1 MRKISTTI
9 LCTVVAAFAAA
20 ALFTVA
26 AVITPLQAQAADQG
40 EGTLTEDEKKIV
52 AYIMKQVSESKAGKP
67 NFGPE
72 TAMAVY
78 NELGIQVTPDMVP
91 RVRAAVVAELKAIE
105 ARLMLKEGAAAPD
118 FKLPVLGGGEASLSA
133 LKGKVVVVNFWAT
146 WCPPCINEMP
156 VLDELY
162 RAYGDQGVEV
172 LGLSLD
178 EEGLPITEPFVE
190 KLGVTYPIV
199 EADRETYQA
208 YGNVLTIPHTFV
220 VGRDGKVAK
229 RFVNNQTKAEFEAAI
244 KAALARN

>member
-1 MRKISTTI
+1 MEESVRKTSTMI
-9 LCTVVAAFAAA
+9 LCALFAVAAM
-20 ALFTVA
+20 LF
-26 AVITPLQAQAADQG
+26 PLQAQAADQG
-40 EGTLTEDEKKIV
+40 EGVLTEDELKIV

-78 NELGIQVTPDMVP
+78 QELGIQVTPDMVP

-105 ARLMLKEGAAAPD
+105 ERLMLKEGSEAPD
-118 FKLPVLGGGEASLSA
+118 FTLPVLGGGEVSLAA

-156 VLDELY
+156 VLNDLY
-162 RAYGDQGVEV
+162 VEYQDQGVEV

-178 EEGLPITEPFVE
+178 EEGLPITKPFVE
-190 KLGVTYPIV
+190 KLEVTYPIV
-199 EADRETYQA
+199 EADRKTYQA

-220 VGRDGKVAK
+220 VGRDGNVAK
-229 RFVNNQTKAEFEAAI
+229 RFVNNQTKEAFEAAI
-244 KAALARN
+244 KEALAAR

>member
-1 MRKISTTI
+1 M
-9 LCTVVAAFAAA
+9 FAAA
-20 ALFTVA
+20 FVLSNA
-26 AVITPLQAQAADQG
+26 QAQTADQG
-40 EGTLTEDEKKIV
+40 EQPLTDDEQKIV

-78 NELGIQVTPDMVP
+78 QELGIQVTPDMVP

-105 ARLMLKEGAAAPD
+105 ARLMLKEGSEAPD
-118 FKLPVLGGGEASLSA
+118 FTLPVLSGGEVSLAA

-156 VLDELY
+156 VLNDLY
-162 RAYGDQGVEV
+162 VEYQDQGVEV

-178 EEGLPITEPFVE
+178 EEGLPITKPFVE
-190 KLGVTYPIV
+190 KLEVTYPIV
-199 EADRETYQA
+199 EADRKTYQA

-220 VGRDGKVAK
+220 VGRDGNVAK
-229 RFVNNQTKAEFEAAI
+229 RFVNNQTKDAFEAAI
-244 KAALARN
+244 KEALAAR